1 MESRTARKVSV
12 SNVEEFT
19 PSFGWSY

>member
-1 MESRTARKVSV
+1 MESRTARKVSA
-12 SNVEEFT
+12 SNVEEFL